1 MGRMHKATTALL
13 WKCPDVSYSGIPKG
27 FSLMELLI
35 GVFLST
41 LLTTGIIQLLTSS
54 VSSYRLQLGLSQL
67 EESARYARDVLSN
80 HITQAGYQ
88 PRPWDSAF
96 QLPALTFETLNGNQ
110 VPGDQLGLQR
120 WSSQNCF
127 GNDNPVKGSDGR
139 SAFHLLQARLR
150 INTSNNLA
158 ITCRYG
164 PDATNMTT
172 QINNFGLVE
181 DVESM
186 QLLFAEDRDGDNIA
200 DGWVPGQAWLN
211 EEGIHAVKIALL
223 LSTRQPFGQAPDQ
236 QLTLLDETVSPPV
249 DGRLRK
255 VSTLTVAIRGRLQ

>member
-1 MGRMHKATTALL
+1 
-13 WKCPDVSYSGIPKG
+13 
-27 FSLMELLI
+27 MEVLI

-41 LLTTGIIQLLTSS
+41 LLTSGIIQLLTSS

-67 EESARYARDVLSN
+67 EESGRYARDVLSN

-88 PRPWDSAF
+88 PQPWDSAF
-96 QLPALTFETLNGNQ
+96 QLSALTSETLNGSEI
-110 VPGDQLGLQR
+110 PGDQLGLQR

-127 GNDNPVKGSDGR
+127 GNDNPLKGSDGR
-139 SAFHLLQARLR
+139 AAFHLLQTRFR

-164 PDATNMTT
+164 PDASQMTT

-186 QLLFAEDRDGDNIA
+186 QLLFAEDRDGDSIA
-200 DGWVPGQAWLN
+200 DGWVSGQAWLN
-211 EEGIHAVKIALL
+211 EGDIQAIKVALL
-223 LSTRQPFGQAPDQ
+223 LSTRQPFKHGPDQ
-236 QLTLLDETVSPPV
+236 QLTLLDETVIPPA

-255 VSTLTVAIRGRLQ
+255 VSILTVAIRGRIK

>member
-1 MGRMHKATTALL
+1 MGRIQKVTTALR
-13 WKCPDVSYSGIPKG
+13 WKYPDVSYPTIPKG
-27 FSLMELLI
+27 FSLMEVLI
-35 GVFLST
+35 GVFLSI

-67 EESARYARDVLSN
+67 EESGRYARDVLSN

-88 PRPWDSAF
+88 PQPWNSAF
-96 QLPALTFETLNGNQ
+96 QLPALTSETLNGSDMA
-110 VPGDQLGLQR
+110 GDQLGLQR

-127 GNDNPVKGSDGR
+127 GNDNPVKGSDGQA
-139 SAFHLLQARLR
+139 AFHLLQTRFR

-164 PDATNMTT
+164 PDTSNMTT

-186 QLLFAEDRDGDNIA
+186 QLLFAEDRDNDNIA
-200 DGWVPGQAWLN
+200 DGWVSGQTWLHQQD
-211 EEGIHAVKIALL
+211 IQAIKVALL
-223 LSTRQPFGQAPDQ
+223 LSTRQPFEQAPGQ
-236 QLTLLDETVSPPV
+236 QLTLLDETVIPPA

-255 VSTLTVAIRGRLQ
+255 VSILTAAIRGRLK